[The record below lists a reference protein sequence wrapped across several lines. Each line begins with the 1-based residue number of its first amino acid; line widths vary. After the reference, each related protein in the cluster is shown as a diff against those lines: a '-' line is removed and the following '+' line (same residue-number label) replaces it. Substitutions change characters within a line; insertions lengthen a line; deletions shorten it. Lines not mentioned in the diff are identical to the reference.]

1 MTGEIINRNQTWRA
15 RLFNLATVLSLP
27 LCAAI
32 ALLWVRSY
40 WVGDNWFRDAY
51 GLDSGRVFHK
61 ALFIRSSGGG
71 LALARR
77 VYTNSDPGLVAAW
90 RRTRFAG
97 LPLTWRTD
105 PSVAY
110 PAGGPLLPTLSWWTR
125 SGFGLSIERAK
136 SSGYF
141 SESGFALVV
150 PDWSLLIAT
159 ALLPF
164 AWLTRL
170 GMVARRKAME
180 GRCRRCG
187 YDLRATPDR
196 CPECGT
202 QVARRARQPG
212 RARLPPSR
220 SLIEIRGSAGA
231 SPSPAVG
238 RLANN
243 GC

>member
-1 MTGEIINRNQTWRA
+1 MSDEITNRNQTPRA
-15 RLFNLATVLSLP
+15 RMFNLATVLSLA

-40 WVGDNWFRDAY
+40 WVSDDWSRDAY
-51 GLDSGRVFHK
+51 GLDSGRVFHT
-61 ALFIRSSGGG
+61 ALLIRSSGAG
-71 LALARR
+71 LALARK
-77 VYTNSDPGLVAAW
+77 VYTNGDPGVVAAW
-90 RRTRFAG
+90 RPAQFG
-97 LPLTWRTD
+97 GFPLSWRSD
-105 PSVAY
+105 PSVKY

-125 SGFGLSIERAK
+125 SGFGLSVERPR

-141 SESGFALVV
+141 GRGGFALVV
-150 PDWSLLIAT
+150 PDWSLLIAA

-164 AWLTRL
+164 AWLFRRWM
-170 GMVARRKAME
+170 GARRKAME

-212 RARLPPSR
+212 RTPRQHR
-220 SLIEIRGSAGA
+220 VLI
-231 SPSPAVG
+231 PAF
-238 RLANN
+238 
-243 GC
+243 